1 MDDSRS
7 VVLCVDPVYWL
18 YHGFTKITFHIS
30 VVHALIHRVGQAA
43 SFYMYVLSYFQ
54 EDDSHTS
61 ILADGNPVFP
71 RNF

>member
-7 VVLCVDPVYWL
+7 VVLRVDTVYRL
-18 YHGFTKITFHIS
+18 YYGFTKITFHIS
-30 VVHALIHRVGQAA
+30 VVHTLIHRFGQAA

-54 EDDSHTS
+54 ENDSHTS

-71 RNF
+71 GNF